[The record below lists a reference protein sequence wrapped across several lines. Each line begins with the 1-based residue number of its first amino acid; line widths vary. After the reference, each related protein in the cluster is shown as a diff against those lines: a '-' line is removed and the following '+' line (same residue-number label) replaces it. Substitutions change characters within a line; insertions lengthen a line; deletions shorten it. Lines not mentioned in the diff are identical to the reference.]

1 MHSQLWRTIVW
12 PVLALSTCAWAQQ
25 ANSCASLMNFKAA
38 NVEISKAAPIAAGT
52 TEPNPWG
59 PGHSAPIPAYCRV
72 EGVINRR
79 TGVGG
84 EEFGINFA
92 LAMPEKWNGDFLMQG
107 GGGGNGVVMA
117 PLGLNAAGDT
127 PAVMRG
133 FAVVSTDTGHKSHRG
148 PFDFDFM
155 RDEQAYLDFAY
166 LANAEVAVLAKQLIT
181 QYYGKPVAF
190 SYFSGCS
197 TGGREGMILWLP
209 LHSLPCHLPRCSGHR
224 QTGERQNRL

>member
-12 PVLALSTCAWAQQ
+12 PVLALTPCAWAQQ

-84 EEFGINFA
+84 EEFGIDFA
-92 LAMPEKWNGDFLMQG
+92 LAMLRQMEWRFSDARWGWRKRGGD
-107 GGGGNGVVMA
+107 
-117 PLGLNAAGDT
+117 AAAWSKCCRRHAR
-127 PAVMRG
+127 PYARVRRG
-133 FAVVSTDTGHKSHRG
+133 
-148 PFDFDFM
+148 
-155 RDEQAYLDFAY
+155 
-166 LANAEVAVLAKQLIT
+166 
-181 QYYGKPVAF
+181 
-190 SYFSGCS
+190 
-197 TGGREGMILWLP
+197 
-209 LHSLPCHLPRCSGHR
+209 
-224 QTGERQNRL
+224 